1 MSRSI
6 LVLMMFCSV
15 MMVEACTSVRATY
28 LADGQKGYMITCS
41 GPMKRWSSCVTR
53 AGLVC
58 GPRGYT
64 VRYSDEIERELV
76 VACTA
81 GRDTLAALP
90 H

>member
-1 MSRSI
+1 MARYIFGLMVFGGMI
-6 LVLMMFCSV
+6 LCG
-15 MMVEACTSVRATY
+15 CTSVRATY
-28 LADGQKGYMITCS
+28 LADGQKGYMISCG

-64 VRYSDEIERELV
+64 IRYSDEIERELV

-81 GRDTLAALP
+81 GRDALAAAP
-90 H
+90 R

>member
-1 MSRSI
+1 MVFGGMI
-6 LVLMMFCSV
+6 LCG
-15 MMVEACTSVRATY
+15 CTSVRATY
-28 LADGQKGYMITCS
+28 LADGQKGYMISCG

-64 VRYSDEIERELV
+64 IRYSDEIERELV

-81 GRDTLAALP
+81 GRDALAAAP
-90 H
+90 R